1 MIFDDPL
8 RDEMPRRLAESHR
21 VKGVIAHIDSPGGA
35 VAGPEALYQSLREVA
50 AAKPVVA
57 VRSEAAVSGG
67 RVFTGRQ
74 AVDSGLIDAI
84 GDERTARDWLTAN
97 RDLAADLKAAD
108 DDWNESPPPWPV
120 ALREQ
125 SLAGFM
131 TSRPVVSPGTRLY
144 AIIQWENS
152 SPALTEGD
160 PT

>member
-35 VAGPEALYQSLREVA
+35 VAGPEALYQSLRKVA

-67 RVFTGRQ
+67 RVFTGRR
-74 AVDSGLIDAI
+74 AVDPGRIDAI
-84 GDERTARDWLTAN
+84 GDEHTARDWLTAN

-131 TSRPVVSPGTRLY
+131 TSRPLCPPGLDYMLSFNGKIR
-144 AIIQWENS
+144 
-152 SPALTEGD
+152 PRR
-160 PT
+160 

>member
-1 MIFDDPL
+1 M
-8 RDEMPRRLAESHR
+8 
-21 VKGVIAHIDSPGGA
+21 
-35 VAGPEALYQSLREVA
+35 
-50 AAKPVVA
+50 
-57 VRSEAAVSGG
+57 
-67 RVFTGRQ
+67 FTGRQ

-84 GDERTARDWLTAN
+84 GDEHTARDWLTAN

-120 ALREQ
+120 ALLEQ